1 MGSSIAAA
9 AVVAVLLIT
18 FLCLLSSVESD
29 SCPPNAEDSSAC
41 VFETK
46 LDNKM
51 YRFDLAAQIDGFPHG
66 VRSEDGFYKVII
78 KALSSSEQQ
87 STTYWFQLCEH
98 MKFNHDPPMCHEC
111 ETCGGPHH
119 CGETCSAL
127 QSDSYPGYSVC
138 TTLGYPKST
147 SYSLIEPQKPEQG
160 VRVKMST
167 CNGAIA
173 NCSLSV
179 LVYCNRNGIEDPTD
193 VKNVSQCAFE
203 TVMKHPVG
211 CPVVTTI
218 SRGGWGWFGTIIIV
232 LVCGFIVYMA
242 IGIAYRVTVL
252 GVSGFEAIPNLDFWQ
267 DLPSKIK
274 KFSEY
279 VYGQGMDLY
288 HWFRQSSYTRIN
300 Q

>member
-1 MGSSIAAA
+1 
-9 AVVAVLLIT
+9 VVV
-18 FLCLLSSVESD
+18 
-29 SCPPNAEDSSAC
+29 
-41 VFETK
+41 
-46 LDNKM
+46 
-51 YRFDLAAQIDGFPHG
+51 Q
-66 VRSEDGFYKVII
+66 
-78 KALSSSEQQ
+78 
-87 STTYWFQLCEH
+87 
-98 MKFNHDPPMCHEC
+98 
-111 ETCGGPHH
+111 
-119 CGETCSAL
+119 
-127 QSDSYPGYSVC
+127 
-138 TTLGYPKST
+138 
-147 SYSLIEPQKPEQG
+147 
-160 VRVKMST
+160 
-167 CNGAIA
+167 
-173 NCSLSV
+173 
-179 LVYCNRNGIEDPTD
+179 DPTD

-300 Q
+300 R

>member
-1 MGSSIAAA
+1 MS
-9 AVVAVLLIT
+9 
-18 FLCLLSSVESD
+18 
-29 SCPPNAEDSSAC
+29 
-41 VFETK
+41 FE
-46 LDNKM
+46 
-51 YRFDLAAQIDGFPHG
+51 F
-66 VRSEDGFYKVII
+66 
-78 KALSSSEQQ
+78 ALSKSWMFCPRCPSDTR
-87 STTYWFQLCEH
+87 SWFLTKC
-98 MKFNHDPPMCHEC
+98 
-111 ETCGGPHH
+111 
-119 CGETCSAL
+119 
-127 QSDSYPGYSVC
+127 
-138 TTLGYPKST
+138 
-147 SYSLIEPQKPEQG
+147 
-160 VRVKMST
+160 
-167 CNGAIA
+167 
-173 NCSLSV
+173 
-179 LVYCNRNGIEDPTD
+179 RNWVVVQDPTD

-300 Q
+300 R